1 MSGTA
6 WSKVVVNAREQPRK
20 KILLKSP
27 LIRDRIQ
34 HGPRTARHIKGRK
47 GSPGVS
53 KAMAKPG
60 AVRVSP
66 HTVGPVLLSPIA
78 EVPAAAG

>member
-34 HGPRTARHIKGRK
+34 HGPRTARL
-47 GSPGVS
+47 
-53 KAMAKPG
+53 AYDLPG
-60 AVRVSP
+60 APGEGLGWISRYGNAQQGNLPRVK
-66 HTVGPVLLSPIA
+66 
-78 EVPAAAG
+78 